1 MIGDKTWIYG
11 IIQKDGTFYLPSEF
25 TEFFLNGK
33 KQGYVI
39 VTKGVGWFETST
51 EAVFLSYILILSI
64 QEFKKLQNS
73 IETFVDI
80 TNTQRDSLLRT
91 IIKPSRKCLL
101 RSNGRISIDEALRR
115 STKLSGDVLISMKG
129 NRIQVLSEEI
139 VEIAKKKASL
149 SFKDLVVRIMKG
161 TTLNLTEK
169 N

>member
-1 MIGDKTWIYG
+1 
-11 IIQKDGTFYLPSEF
+11 
-25 TEFFLNGK
+25 
-33 KQGYVI
+33 
-39 VTKGVGWFETST
+39 
-51 EAVFLSYILILSI
+51 
-64 QEFKKLQNS
+64 
-73 IETFVDI
+73 
-80 TNTQRDSLLRT
+80 
-91 IIKPSRKCLL
+91 L